1 MAQVGSK
8 MAGGDEAPKKTQKRA
23 EGHSHLLG
31 GDQPERPPTPWGI
44 SIGRRDGDQAK
55 DRLVA
60 ERLR

>member
-1 MAQVGSK
+1 

-55 DRLVA
+55 GWIIA
-60 ERLR
+60 ER